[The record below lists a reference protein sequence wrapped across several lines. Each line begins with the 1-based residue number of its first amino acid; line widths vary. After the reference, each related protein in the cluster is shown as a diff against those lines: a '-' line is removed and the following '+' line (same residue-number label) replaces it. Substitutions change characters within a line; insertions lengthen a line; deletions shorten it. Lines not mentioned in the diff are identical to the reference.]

1 VSFKSATVKHPVH
14 GNGCRLEGKNPKLDG
29 TASRTPPRLIDLPEE
44 EEEDKRLELDS
55 SWCIDHGIPLP
66 EREEY

>member
-1 VSFKSATVKHPVH
+1 MAFRTTTVKHPVH

-29 TASRTPPRLIDLPEE
+29 TASHTRAFVELLD
-44 EEEDKRLELDS
+44 EEEDAEMAES
-55 SWCIDHGIPLP
+55 EQGWHIDHGVPLP